1 MKNTASAT
9 GPAPSSCS
17 PPPASP
23 AEWASHDP
31 NADPGFGIYV
41 HWPFCASKC
50 PYCDFNSHVR
60 EDVDQARWRAALLAE
75 LEHMAGL
82 TPGRAVTSIFFGGG
96 TPSLMPPETVAG
108 LIDRAREL
116 WPLAGDAETT
126 LEANPGDA
134 DSGRFQAY
142 RAAGINRLSLGV
154 QSFDDDAL
162 AFLGRRHDAA
172 QALAAIAAAHAVF
185 ARVSFDLI
193 YARPGQSVAAWR
205 AELAQAVA
213 LAGDHL
219 SVYQLTIEPGTPF
232 HTARRLGEL
241 ATPEDD
247 HAAALYEA
255 TQEKLTE
262 AGLPA
267 YEISN
272 HASEGGACR
281 HNLTYWRYGDYA
293 GIGPG
298 AHGRLTLPGGKHAT
312 RQIRSPERW
321 LEAVEARGHA
331 SAERR
336 AVAPDQ
342 RAAEM
347 LMMGLRLAS
356 GVGRE
361 RFAAETGMALEAAID
376 GDALAR
382 LAGGGFV
389 ATSPSGLRATS
400 AGRPRLDAVL
410 AALLA

>member
-1 MKNTASAT
+1 LPAGSTSA
-9 GPAPSSCS
+9 
-17 PPPASP
+17 
-23 AEWASHDP
+23 DP
-31 NADPGFGIYV
+31 NADPGFGLYV
-41 HWPFCASKC
+41 HWPFCVSKC

-60 EDVDQARWRAALLAE
+60 EEVDQARWRAALLAE
-75 LEHMAGL
+75 LGYMAEL
-82 TPGRAVTSIFFGGG
+82 APGRAVTSIFFGGG

-108 LIDRAREL
+108 LIDRARVL
-116 WPLAGDAETT
+116 WPMAADPEIT

-154 QSFDDDAL
+154 QSFDDEAL

-172 QALAAIAAAHAVF
+172 QALAAIEAAHAVF

-193 YARPGQSVAAWR
+193 YALPGQSAAAWR
-205 AELAQAVA
+205 AELARAMA
-213 LAGDHL
+213 LAGEHL
-219 SVYQLTIEPGTPF
+219 SLYQLTIEPGTPF
-232 HTARRLGEL
+232 HTARRLGDL

-247 HAAALYEA
+247 HAALLYEI
-255 TQEKLTE
+255 TQEMLAA

-298 AHGRLTLPGGKHAT
+298 AHGRLTLAGGKPAAGDGGKHAT

-321 LEAVEARGHA
+321 LASVEARGHA

-336 AVAPDQ
+336 AVPPDE

-347 LMMGLRLAS
+347 LMMGLRLTS

-361 RFAAETGMALEAAID
+361 RLKAETGMELEQAID

-389 ATSPSGLRATS
+389 VAGPAGLRATET
-400 AGRPRLDAVL
+400 GRLRLDAVL